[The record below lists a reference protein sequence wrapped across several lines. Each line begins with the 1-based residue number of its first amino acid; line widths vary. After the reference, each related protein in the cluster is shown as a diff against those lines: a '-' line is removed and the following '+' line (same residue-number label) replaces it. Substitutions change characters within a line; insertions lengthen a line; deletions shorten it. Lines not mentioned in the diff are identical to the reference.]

1 MSVFDDGP
9 VLLDGP
15 ATMLAVL
22 RELVGVDALTWRGQ
36 IDVWNTGESAV
47 WRIELNDAKGN
58 GVQALQGQFLALSYN
73 RLLVLDADDIG
84 V

>member
-36 IDVWNTGESAV
+36 IDVWNTGELAV

-58 GVQALQGQFLALSYN
+58 GVQALQGQYLALSYN